1 VGPLGC
7 ATVPQCH
14 TLLPVNARLR
24 RLAVGF
30 VWLLAAIVLGLGGAG
45 VVARGD
51 NFAGDVARPELTWR
65 YDQAMAPGI
74 AAASDEGRHIGEA
87 TDKLADAARSA
98 LVHLLAGQTKEVAVD
113 LSRGEVWAADIT
125 QRGPAVEAR
134 IAELPYLDSPQ
145 LVSSHTREGIQA
157 LRDIVEATRPL
168 PERWHQ
174 LAVATVPAVEVT
186 AVLQAHDATV
196 FEATQKG
203 VHEQYKE
210 ALAILDQ
217 AAVDLDQAAAMR
229 DQLSAAVDV
238 TTLTQWIDRNRAHDT
253 ALRGVYEAIPGGDAE
268 KIAAAVQKQREA
280 EAQLPPDTRALVVIL
295 GDIALGGVNQAAITI
310 ETVRGT
316 VGIAVATLD

>member
-1 VGPLGC
+1 VNRRFRSLVLG
-7 ATVPQCH
+7 VPW
-14 TLLPVNARLR
+14 LVAA
-24 RLAVGF
+24 AV
-30 VWLLAAIVLGLGGAG
+30 IGLGGAG

-65 YDQAMAPGI
+65 YDQAMTAGL
-74 AAASDEGRHIGEA
+74 ATATEEA
-87 TDKLADAARSA
+87 RRMGDSTDKLADAARSA
-98 LVHLLAGQTKEVAVD
+98 LVHLLAGQTKDVADD
-113 LSRGEVWAADIT
+113 LARGEVWAIDIAN
-125 QRGPAVEAR
+125 RGAIVESR

-145 LVSSHTREGIQA
+145 LVSSATRDKIAA
-157 LRDIVEATRPL
+157 LHAIVDATRPL

-174 LAVATVPAVEVT
+174 LEVATVPAVDVT

-217 AAVDLDQAAAMR
+217 ASADLDQAAALR

-238 TTLTQWIDRNRAHDT
+238 STLTLWIDRNRAHDD
-253 ALRGVYEAIPGGDAE
+253 ALRGVYVAIPGGKAE
-268 KIAAAVQKQREA
+268 EIAAAVQKQREA
-280 EAQLPPDTRALVVIL
+280 EALLPPDTRALVVIL

-316 VGIAVATLD
+316 VGVAVATLD

>member
-1 VGPLGC
+1 MGLLWIFA
-7 ATVPQCH
+7 AT
-14 TLLPVNARLR
+14 
-24 RLAVGF
+24 
-30 VWLLAAIVLGLGGAG
+30 VLGLGSAG

-74 AAASDEGRHIGEA
+74 AAATDEARHISDA
-87 TDKLADAARSA
+87 TNKLADAARSA
-98 LVHLLAGQTKEVAVD
+98 LVHLLAGQTKDVAND

-125 QRGPAVEAR
+125 QRGPVVEAR
-134 IAELPYLDSPQ
+134 VAEMPYIDSPQ
-145 LVSSHTREGIQA
+145 LLSSRTRERIQA

-203 VHEQYKE
+203 VHEQYEE

-217 AAVDLDQAAAMR
+217 AAADLDQAAAMR
-229 DQLSAAVDV
+229 DQLSAAFDV
-238 TTLTQWIDRNRAHDT
+238 TTLSLWIDRHRALDE
-253 ALRGVYEAIPGGDAE
+253 ALQELYKAVMGGKAE
-268 KIAAAVQKQREA
+268 EIAAAVQKERDA
-280 EAQLPPDTRALVVIL
+280 EALLPPDTRALVAIL

>member
-1 VGPLGC
+1 VGL
-7 ATVPQCH
+7 
-14 TLLPVNARLR
+14 
-24 RLAVGF
+24 
-30 VWLLAAIVLGLGGAG
+30 VWLLAATVLGLGGAG

-51 NFAGDVARPELTWR
+51 NFAGDVARPELSWR

-74 AAASDEGRHIGEA
+74 AAATDEAKHIGEA

-98 LVHLLAGQTKEVAVD
+98 LVHLLAGLTKDVADD
-113 LSRGEVWAADIT
+113 LARGEVWAADIT
-125 QRGPAVEAR
+125 QRAVVVESR

-145 LVSSHTREGIQA
+145 LVSSGTREKIAA

-168 PERWHQ
+168 PERWRQ
-174 LAVATVPAVEVT
+174 LEVATVPAVEVT

-217 AAVDLDQAAAMR
+217 AAADLDQAAVMR
-229 DQLSAAVDV
+229 DQLKAAVDV
-238 TTLTQWIDRNRAHDT
+238 STLTLWIDRNRAHDE
-253 ALRGVYEAIPGGDAE
+253 ALRGVYEAIPGGKAE
-268 KIAAAVQKQREA
+268 EIAAAVQKQREA